1 MRQEKKVGGTKRA
14 LLTSVLAL
22 VLSLAMLAGST
33 FAWFT
38 DTASTGVNR
47 IVSGN
52 LDVGLQYWG
61 VGEDGQ
67 KTWLT
72 AESSEEL
79 FDENALWEP
88 GYTQIVYLKVKNN
101 GNLALTYAM
110 QITPVRET
118 VGINVD
124 GEQFKLS
131 DYIKFA
137 WTTFTADGDGAPVA
151 LDREGAQAGV
161 GEGAQLG
168 TTLHRQAAEPMEA
181 GAEELVALVAWMPEN
196 VGNEANYSTVQ
207 PTIELSLKVLATQAA
222 VESDSFD
229 TTYDEDAA
237 AAEDLNNKPEY
248 DYESLYDYD
257 NLKGYGVTVERNE
270 AGKVVK
276 ATVSG
281 VNGKVVD
288 GFFYNNKPGTEATPI
303 DRWRDLKEVV
313 IEEGVTEIGVD
324 AFSVCTSLETVTLPQ
339 SLQKIGEK
347 AFSYC
352 TSLKT
357 INIPDSVNVIG
368 PKAFYFCKSLTSI
381 GIPEGITEI
390 GYATFGYA
398 ENLTTVNIPASVTR
412 IGDFAFQNCGFTSM
426 DVPATVKEL
435 GEGAFSTCRSLENVT
450 VPAETVSKKAFY
462 FCDALKSVTLTDDVK
477 TIGEEAFRQ
486 CTSLESIE
494 IPSSVTELG
503 TCAFKNCFALKTA
516 VIKGGTVKGSLVTEA
531 TFYNCNALETLVISD
546 NATLDASFKAA
557 YSKSTLKTVKI
568 GKGEIGNSAFSN
580 CTNLTTVELGDGVT
594 SIGTSAFLK
603 CKQLSSIAIGSGVI
617 SIGTSAFN
625 GCTALTNANIGSGAI
640 GESAFNGCT
649 SLANVT
655 LGNGVTSIG
664 KNAFL
669 RCTALTSISIGSG
682 VTSIGSG
689 AFNGCT
695 ELRNANIGSGAIGAN
710 AFQDCSRLASVT
722 LGDGV
727 TSIGTNAFLKCTAL
741 TSMYIGSSVKTIE
754 SYAFSTCSSLSEVTI
769 SAAQI
774 GNQAF
779 RSANALKKVT
789 LGDGVETIPA
799 GAFSNCGMGNKNNSP
814 ELYLKAGTWTSNGQE
829 TTVAEGASITT
840 GNRVFNQ
847 IKSGKPATWSA
858 PVNP

>member
-52 LDVGLQYWG
+52 LDVGLKYWG
-61 VGEDGQ
+61 GAESG
-67 KTWLT
+67 WLT
-72 AESSEEL
+72 AEDSKKL

-88 GYTQIVYLKVKNN
+88 GYTQIVYLKVKND

-110 QITPVRET
+110 QITPVHET
-118 VGINVD
+118 VGVNVD
-124 GEQFKLS
+124 GEEFKLS
-131 DYIKFA
+131 DYIKFG
-137 WTTFTADGDGAPVA
+137 WTAFTVDGDGAPVA
-151 LDREGAQAGV
+151 LDREAAQTGV
-161 GEGAQLG
+161 GGGAQLG
-168 TTLHRQAAEPMEA
+168 TTLHRQAAKPLAA

-222 VESDSFD
+222 VENDSFNN
-229 TTYDEDAA
+229 TYDEDAA
-237 AAEDLNNKPEY
+237 TDEELNSKPEY
-248 DYESLYDYD
+248 NYKSLYDYD
-257 NLKGYGVTVERNE
+257 NPEGYGVELVRNE
-270 AGKVVK
+270 EGKVVK
-276 ATVSG
+276 AIVSG
-281 VNGKVVD
+281 VNGKVPD
-288 GFFYNNKPGTEATPI
+288 GFFANLKGSVDENGKPIAVPAE
-303 DRWRDLKEVV
+303 RWADLTEVV
-313 IEEGVTEIGVD
+313 IEDGVTEIGKDV
-324 AFSVCTSLETVTLPQ
+324 FQGCVGLTKVT
-339 SLQKIGEK
+339 
-347 AFSYC
+347 
-352 TSLKT
+352 
-357 INIPDSVNVIG
+357 IPDSVKKIGTWSFYMCKGLKNVD
-368 PKAFYFCKSLTSI
+368 
-381 GIPEGITEI
+381 IPANMEI
-390 GYATFGYA
+390 GDSSFRQSG
-398 ENLTTVNIPASVTR
+398 
-412 IGDFAFQNCGFTSM
+412 
-426 DVPATVKEL
+426 
-435 GEGAFSTCRSLENVT
+435 LEQVT
-450 VPAETVSKKAFY
+450 VSGGSVGNYAFHRIDNLKKISIN
-462 FCDALKSVTLTDDVK
+462 CE
-477 TIGEEAFRQ
+477 TIGEEAFSG
-486 CTSLESIE
+486 CDYLTDITLGENVKTLGDKAFYTCDALERVE
-494 IPSSVTELG
+494 IPSTVTDIGEK
-503 TCAFKNCFALKTA
+503 TFYSCPALKEA
-516 VIKGGTVKGSLVTEA
+516 IIRAGTVKAG
-531 TFYNCNALETLVISD
+531 TFYNCRALTTLIISD
-546 NATLDASFKAA
+546 NATLDASFTAKNA
-557 YSKSTLKTVKI
+557 YANGTLETVKI
-568 GKGEIGNSAFSN
+568 GKGEIGNSAFN
-580 CTNLTTVELGDGVT
+580 GCPNLTTVELGNGVTSVGDNAFSKCTALTSVNIGDGVT
-594 SIGTSAFLK
+594 SIGK
-603 CKQLSSIAIGSGVI
+603 N
-617 SIGTSAFN
+617 AFN

-682 VTSIGSG
+682 VTSIESG

-695 ELRNANIGSGAIGAN
+695 ALTNANIGSGAIGAN

-727 TSIGTNAFLKCTAL
+727 TSIGANAFLRCTAL
-741 TSMYIGSSVKTIE
+741 TSMNIGSSVRTIE
-754 SYAFSTCSSLSEVTI
+754 NYAFSGCKALEEVTI

-779 RSANALKKVT
+779 RSASALKKVT
-789 LGDGVETIPA
+789 LGDGVEAIPA
-799 GAFSNCGMGNKNNSP
+799 GAFSSCGMGNKDNFP

-840 GNRVFNQ
+840 GNRVFDQ

>member
-1 MRQEKKVGGTKRA
+1 MSQKDSMDNAVEAGVKRNKTQKERSNDMRQEKKVGGTKRA

-52 LDVGLQYWG
+52 LDVGLEYWDKESG
-61 VGEDGQ
+61 
-67 KTWLT
+67 WLD
-72 AESSEEL
+72 AENSKDL
-79 FDENALWEP
+79 FDKNALWEP

-110 QITPVRET
+110 QITPVHET
-118 VGINVD
+118 VGVNVD
-124 GEQFKLS
+124 GEEFKLS
-131 DYIKFA
+131 DYIKFG

-151 LDREGAQAGV
+151 LDREAAQTGV
-161 GEGAQLG
+161 GDGAQLG

-181 GAEELVALVAWMPEN
+181 GAEEMVALVAWMPEN

-222 VESDSFD
+222 VESDSFNN
-229 TTYDEDAA
+229 TYDEDAA
-237 AAEDLNNKPEY
+237 ANEDLDNKPEY
-248 DYESLYDYD
+248 DYESRYDYD
-257 NLKGYGVTVERNE
+257 NSKGYGVELVRNAE
-270 AGKVVK
+270 GKVVK
-276 ATVSG
+276 AIVSG

-288 GFFYNNKPGTEATPI
+288 GFFYNNTPGTEATPT
-303 DRWRDLKEVV
+303 DRWRELKEVV
-313 IEEGVTEIGVD
+313 IEEGVTEIGMD
-324 AFSVCTSLETVTLPQ
+324 AFSVCTSLETVTLPE

-368 PKAFYFCKSLTSI
+368 PKAFFFCKSLTSI
-381 GIPEGITEI
+381 DIPEGITEI

-398 ENLTTVNIPASVTR
+398 ENLATVNIPASVTR

-426 DVPATVKEL
+426 NVPATVKEL
-435 GEGAFSTCRSLENVT
+435 GESAFSTCRSLENVT

-477 TIGEEAFRQ
+477 TIGEEAFRE
-486 CTSLESIE
+486 CRSLESIE

-516 VIKGGTVKGSLVTEA
+516 VIKGGTVKGSSVTEA
-531 TFYNCNALETLVISD
+531 TFYNCTALETLVISD
-546 NATLDASFKAA
+546 NATLDVSFNAQ
-557 YSKSTLKTVKI
+557 YSKPTLKTVKI
-568 GKGEIGNSAFSN
+568 GKGEIGTSAFN
-580 CTNLTTVELGDGVT
+580 GCPNLATVELGDGV
-594 SIGTSAFLK
+594 I
-603 CKQLSSIAIGSGVI
+603 
-617 SIGTSAFN
+617 
-625 GCTALTNANIGSGAI
+625 
-640 GESAFNGCT
+640 
-649 SLANVT
+649 
-655 LGNGVTSIG
+655 SIG

-669 RCTALTSISIGSG
+669 RCTALTSITIGDH
-682 VTSIGSG
+682 VTSIGDG

-695 ELRNANIGSGAIGAN
+695 ALETANIGSGTIGAS
-710 AFQDCSRLASVT
+710 AFQNCSRLADVA

-727 TSIGTNAFLKCTAL
+727 TSIGKNAFLKCTAL
-741 TSMYIGSSVKTIE
+741 TSISIGNSVKTIE
-754 SYAFSTCSSLSEVTI
+754 SYAFSGCSALEEVTI

-779 RSANALKKVT
+779 KGASALKKVT
-789 LGDGVETIPA
+789 LGEDVEKIPA
-799 GAFSNCGMGNKNNSP
+799 GAFSSCGMGDRNNP
-814 ELYLKAGTWTSNGQE
+814 GQLFLKAGDWTCGDKT
-829 TTVAEGASITT
+829 TTVAKDEPITR
-840 GNRVFNQ
+840 GNPVFNG
-847 IKSGKPATWSA
+847 IVSNKNDATWSA
-858 PVNP
+858 PANP

>member
-61 VGEDGQ
+61 GAESG
-67 KTWLT
+67 WLT
-72 AESSEEL
+72 AENSEDL
-79 FDENALWEP
+79 FDKNALWEP

-110 QITPVRET
+110 QITPVHET
-118 VGINVD
+118 VGVNVD
-124 GEQFKLS
+124 GEEFKLS
-131 DYIKFA
+131 DYIKFG
-137 WTTFTADGDGAPVA
+137 WTPFTVDGDGTPVA
-151 LDREGAQAGV
+151 LDREAAQTGV
-161 GEGAQLG
+161 GDGAQLG
-168 TTLHRQAAEPMEA
+168 TTLHRKAAEPMKA
-181 GAEELVALVAWMPEN
+181 SAEELVALVAWMPEN

-229 TTYDEDAA
+229 SSYDGDAA
-237 AAEDLNNKPEY
+237 TDEELNSKPEY
-248 DYESLYDYD
+248 DYESLYDY
-257 NLKGYGVTVERNE
+257 NNPEGYGVTLERNE

-288 GFFYNNKPGTEATPI
+288 GFFYNNTPGTEATPT
-303 DRWRDLKEVV
+303 DRWRELKEVV

-368 PKAFYFCKSLTSI
+368 PKAFFFCKSLTSI
-381 GIPEGITEI
+381 DIPEGITEI

-398 ENLTTVNIPASVTR
+398 ENLATVNIPASVTR

-426 DVPATVKEL
+426 NVPATVKEL
-435 GEGAFSTCRSLENVT
+435 GESAFSTCRSLENVT

-477 TIGEEAFRQ
+477 TIGEEAFRE
-486 CTSLESIE
+486 CRSLESIE

-568 GKGEIGNSAFSN
+568 GKGEIGDSAFSN

-594 SIGTSAFLK
+594 KIGTNAFIRCTQISSITIGSRVSSIGK
-603 CKQLSSIAIGSGVI
+603 N
-617 SIGTSAFN
+617 AFN
-625 GCTALTNANIGSGAI
+625 GCTALT
-640 GESAFNGCT
+640 
-649 SLANVT
+649 
-655 LGNGVTSIG
+655 
-664 KNAFL
+664 
-669 RCTALTSISIGSG
+669 
-682 VTSIGSG
+682 
-689 AFNGCT
+689 
-695 ELRNANIGSGAIGAN
+695 NANIGSGAIGAN
-710 AFQDCSRLASVT
+710 AFQDCSRLANVT

-727 TSIGTNAFLKCTAL
+727 TSIGANAFLRCEAL
-741 TSMYIGSSVKTIE
+741 TSMNIGSSVKTIE
-754 SYAFSTCSSLSEVTI
+754 SYAFSGCAALEEVTI

-779 RSANALKKVT
+779 KGASALKKVT
-789 LGDGVETIPA
+789 LGEDVEKIPA
-799 GAFSNCGMGNKNNSP
+799 GAFSSCGMGDRDNP
-814 ELYLKAGTWTSNGQE
+814 GQLFLKAGDWTCGDKT
-829 TTVAEGASITT
+829 TTVAKDEPITR
-840 GNRVFNQ
+840 GNPVFNG
-847 IKSGKPATWSA
+847 IVSNKNDATWSA
-858 PVNP
+858 PANP

>member
-1 MRQEKKVGGTKRA
+1 MSQKDSMDNAVEAGVKRNKTQKERSNDMRQEKKVGGTKRA

-557 YSKSTLKTVKI
+557 YSKSTLKTVEI
-568 GKGEIGNSAFSN
+568 GKGEIGDSAFN
-580 CTNLTTVELGDGVT
+580 GCTSLTNVTLGDGVT
-594 SIGTSAFLK
+594 SIGKSAFLK
-603 CKQLSSIAIGSGVI
+603 CTQLPSITIGSGVT
-617 SIGTSAFN
+617 SIGTGAFN
-625 GCTALTNANIGSGAI
+625 GCTALTEAVIQSGTI
-640 GESAFNGCT
+640 GEGAFNGCT
-649 SLANVT
+649 RLVNVT

-664 KNAFL
+664 
-669 RCTALTSISIGSG
+669 R
-682 VTSIGSG
+682 
-689 AFNGCT
+689 
-695 ELRNANIGSGAIGAN
+695 
-710 AFQDCSRLASVT
+710 
-722 LGDGV
+722 
-727 TSIGTNAFLKCTAL
+727 NAFLKCTEL
-741 TSMYIGSSVKTIE
+741 TSMDIGSSVKTIE
-754 SYAFSTCSSLSEVTI
+754 SYAFSGCSSLSEVKI

-789 LGDGVETIPA
+789 LGGGVEAIPE
-799 GAFSNCGMGNKNNSP
+799 GAFSRCGMGNKNNSP
-814 ELYLKAGTWTSNGQE
+814 ELYLKAGTWTSNGQK
-829 TTVAEGASITT
+829 TIVAEGVSITT
-840 GNRVFNQ
+840 NNPVFNQ

>member
-22 VLSLAMLAGST
+22 VLSLAMLAGTT

-61 VGEDGQ
+61 VGGDGQ

-72 AESSEEL
+72 AENSEEL
-79 FDENALWEP
+79 FDKNALWEP

-110 QITPVRET
+110 QITPVHET
-118 VGINVD
+118 VGVNVD
-124 GEQFKLS
+124 GEEFKLS
-131 DYIKFA
+131 DYIKFG
-137 WTTFTADGDGAPVA
+137 WTTFTADENGAPVA
-151 LDREGAQAGV
+151 LDREAAQTDVGDGV
-161 GEGAQLG
+161 QLG
-168 TTLHRQAAEPMEA
+168 KTLHRQAAEPMAA

-229 TTYDEDAA
+229 SSYDGDAA
-237 AAEDLNNKPEY
+237 TDEELNSKPEY
-248 DYESLYDYD
+248 DYESLYDY
-257 NLKGYGVTVERNE
+257 NNPEGYGVTLERNK

-276 ATVSG
+276 AIVSG

-288 GFFYNNKPGTEATPI
+288 GFFYNNTPGTEATPT
-303 DRWRDLKEVV
+303 DRWRELKEVV

-324 AFSVCTSLETVTLPQ
+324 AFSVCTSLETVTLPE

-368 PKAFYFCKSLTSI
+368 PKAFFFCKSLTSI
-381 GIPEGITEI
+381 DIPEGITEI

-398 ENLTTVNIPASVTR
+398 ENLATVNIPASVTR

-426 DVPATVKEL
+426 NVPATVKEL
-435 GEGAFSTCRSLENVT
+435 GESAFSTCRSLENVT

-477 TIGEEAFRQ
+477 TIGEEAFRE
-486 CTSLESIE
+486 CRSLESIE

-516 VIKGGTVKGSLVTEA
+516 VIKGGTVKGSSVTEA

-546 NATLDASFKAA
+546 NATLDVSFNAQ
-557 YSKSTLKTVKI
+557 YSKPTLKTVKI
-568 GKGEIGNSAFSN
+568 GKGEIGISAFN
-580 CTNLTTVELGDGVT
+580 GCPNLATVELGD
-594 SIGTSAFLK
+594 
-603 CKQLSSIAIGSGVI
+603 
-617 SIGTSAFN
+617 
-625 GCTALTNANIGSGAI
+625 
-640 GESAFNGCT
+640 
-649 SLANVT
+649 
-655 LGNGVTSIG
+655 GVTSIG

-669 RCTALTSISIGSG
+669 RCTALTSITIGDR
-682 VTSIGSG
+682 VTSIGDS

-695 ELRNANIGSGAIGAN
+695 ALEAANIGSGAIGAN
-710 AFQDCSRLASVT
+710 AFQDCSRLANVT

-727 TSIGTNAFLKCTAL
+727 TSIGTNAFLRCTEL
-741 TSMYIGSSVKTIE
+741 TSMNIGSSVKTIE
-754 SYAFSTCSSLSEVTI
+754 SYAFSACSSLSEVTI

-779 RSANALKKVT
+779 KGASALKKVT
-789 LGDGVETIPA
+789 LGEDVEKIPA
-799 GAFSNCGMGNKNNSP
+799 GAFSSCGMGDRNNP
-814 ELYLKAGTWTSNGQE
+814 GQLFLKAGDWTCGDKT
-829 TTVAEGASITT
+829 TTVAKDEPITR
-840 GNRVFNQ
+840 GNPVFNG
-847 IKSGKPATWSA
+847 IVSNKNDATWSA
-858 PVNP
+858 PANP